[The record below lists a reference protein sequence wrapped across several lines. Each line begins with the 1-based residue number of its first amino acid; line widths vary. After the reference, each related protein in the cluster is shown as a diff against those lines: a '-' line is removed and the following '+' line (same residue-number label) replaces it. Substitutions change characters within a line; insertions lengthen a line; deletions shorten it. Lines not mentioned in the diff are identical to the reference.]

1 MIRAGSDREGE
12 PVVRRKMRELG
23 RPEGSPPV
31 RVLVV
36 DDDPNV
42 RSHVSKMLNAAGYET
57 AVAADGPKALEL
69 ASGLTWVDLL
79 VTDLVMPGMN
89 GDELACQMRAH
100 RRDLKVLYLTGFRE
114 RLFAYRGG
122 LWENESVLDKPCS
135 MSELLASVAALLSPA
150 SQPESPYLR

>member
-1 MIRAGSDREGE
+1 MVNGSADQPES
-12 PVVRRKMRELG
+12 VNRRKVREMG

-31 RVLVV
+31 RVLIV

-42 RSHVSKMLNAAGYET
+42 RSHVSRMLNAAGYET
-57 AVAADGPKALEL
+57 TVAADGPKALEL
-69 ASGLTWVDLL
+69 ASGLAAVDLL

-89 GDELACQMRAH
+89 GDELACQLRAN
-100 RRDLKVLYLTGFRE
+100 RRELKVLYLTGFRE

-135 MSELLASVAALLSPA
+135 MSELLTEVAAILAPPNR
-150 SQPESPYLR
+150 PESPVIR